1 MAADPEVL
9 GYTRILVPGYVV
21 GEFLGA
27 GRFSV
32 VLKGEPVKEKGGN
45 TDESSADSAEEEP
58 ADSRLLPAGFTQ
70 FVVPGDGNCFFH
82 ATAHQLCTAGVLDS
96 NDEPFTHELLRA
108 LVVSLVDQDPRLRA
122 LMSDTEHADLGRVNG
137 WVDHGAI
144 AALAN
149 VLNVNVVVY
158 GGCYEEVTFNPNG
171 VGEAASGRPI
181 LRIIFRGNHYNSVV
195 SDQPPA
201 TTLGKRKQDKEY
213 ELRARKKKEPLPQQQ
228 RHVVKHDSFP
238 VAIKIFKEEH
248 RKKCGH
254 ERKILDS
261 LKALDNVPSVITQV
275 DVRGKTALVISP
287 AGHPVL
293 PEKRGVHT
301 NKTDFAHLVA
311 VLRYAHSLK
320 ICHRDV
326 KPQNIFKDDNGRVF
340 LNDWSSAATTGSRVP
355 WEGTPF
361 FYPKHEAMH
370 RPTAEDDLVALVR
383 TVYILSTHDDPRF
396 PARFAWEGSTMTR
409 MEGNLLFRR
418 ALECARALD
427 YDGLMKIFNQL

>member
-1 MAADPEVL
+1 MAADPEIL
-9 GYTRILVPGYVV
+9 GYTRISVPGYVV
-21 GEFLGA
+21 GEFLGK

-32 VLKGEPVKEKGGN
+32 VLKGEPVKKKGGN
-45 TDESSADSAEEEP
+45 TDESLADSAEEEL

-82 ATAHQLCTAGVLDS
+82 ATAHQLRAEGVLDS
-96 NDEPFTHELLRA
+96 NNEPFTHELLRA

-122 LMSDTEHADLGRVNG
+122 LMSDMEHADLGRVNG
-137 WVDHGAI
+137 WVDHGTI

-158 GGCYEEVTFNPNG
+158 GGYYNAVTFNPNG
-171 VGEAASGRPI
+171 VGEAAPDHPT

-195 SDQPPA
+195 PYQQPA
-201 TTLGKRKQDKEY
+201 TTLGKRKQEDKKAY
-213 ELRARKKKEPLPQQQ
+213 ELRVRKKKSLPQQ
-228 RHVVKHDSFP
+228 RHVVKRDSFP

-248 RKKCGH
+248 RKKCDH
-254 ERKILDS
+254 ERKILDR

-275 DVRGKTALVISP
+275 NVRGKPALVISP

-311 VLRYAHSLK
+311 VLRYAHSLN

-340 LNDWSSAATTGSRVP
+340 LNDWSSAATTGSRVS

-361 FYPKHEAMH
+361 FYPNHEAKH
-370 RPTAEDDLVALVR
+370 KPTAKDDLVALVR
-383 TVYILSTHDDPRF
+383 TVFILSTHDDPRY
-396 PARFAWEGSTMTR
+396 PARFVWEGSTMTR

-418 ALECARALD
+418 ALECARVLD
-427 YDGLMKIFNQL
+427 YDGLMNIFNQL